1 LPQQYSTNFKRG
13 ADLPQKTSYVGN
25 NTKSLTI
32 SVDAS
37 LKKLRTH
44 YIDILYLHWW
54 DYTTS
59 IEEVMNSLHNL
70 VVQGKVLYL
79 GVSDTPAWIVAKANN
94 YAKMSGKTQFVIYQG
109 EWNIMQ
115 RDMER
120 DIIPMCRQDGKFR
133 VCSGMVACLMLNLNF
148 EGLALAPWNVL
159 ASGKFRTDAEEE
171 RRRQTGEQGRQLMG
185 PWERNEQE
193 RKVSHALE
201 KVASELGAKHITSG
215 MC

>member
-1 LPQQYSTNFKRG
+1 
-13 ADLPQKTSYVGN
+13 
-25 NTKSLTI
+25 LTI

-120 DIIPMCRQDGKFR
+120 DIIPMCQHDGKLR
-133 VCSGMVACLMLNLNF
+133 VYSGMVAFSMLIF
-148 EGLALAPWNVL
+148 DAAGLALAPWNVL

-185 PWERNEQE
+185 PWERNGQE

-201 KVASELGAKHITSG
+201 KVASELGVKHITSG